1 MKKSTIK
8 PINKL
13 KSNYFTN
20 NLIKILN
27 SKYDKGLSLF
37 DIYEE
42 LKEAYGI
49 LDGNTLMSRFLFH
62 NKDNKEIMEEM
73 HRTAF
78 IIN

>member
-1 MKKSTIK
+1 MK
-8 PINKL
+8 KL

-20 NLIKILN
+20 NLLKILN
-27 SKYDKGLSLF
+27 SKYDKGLSLS

-42 LKEAYGI
+42 LKEAYGT
-49 LDGNTLMSRFLFH
+49 LNGNLIMSEFLFH

>member
-1 MKKSTIK
+1 MKKLK
-8 PINKL
+8 P
-13 KSNYFTN
+13 NYFTN

-27 SKYDKGLSLF
+27 SKHTNGLSLF

-49 LDGNTLMSRFLFH
+49 LDGNLLMSRFLFH

-73 HRTAF
+73 ERSSF